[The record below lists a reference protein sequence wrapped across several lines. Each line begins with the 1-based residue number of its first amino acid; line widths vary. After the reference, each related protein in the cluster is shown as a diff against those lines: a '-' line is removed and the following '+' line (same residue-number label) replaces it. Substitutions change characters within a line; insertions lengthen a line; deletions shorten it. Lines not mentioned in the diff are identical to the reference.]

1 MIYNFF
7 IRKPM
12 KYNYLISRILDI
24 VNLFFLIY
32 FIFLNMTEKTF
43 FIIALIVYFIIMVI
57 DRFLEKEN
65 VNTDL
70 GNLNSQIT
78 KIANTISPKSIFKI
92 IFCIIRY
99 LMLFFILRTSILTM
113 MGEEWLYNTWNGIFI
128 DNFIFIVLTILLFT
142 RIFSYLSNISP
153 YLLFLVIALPLF
165 LFSIVGIETSFLN
178 WTFISLI
185 LVSVLLQILDE
196 DIQYLVPQKM
206 RPQTEPSN
214 DKLKERFFKMKFNV
228 LLFLPL
234 LYFSLLLSEKI
245 TNSNLFLYFVNISTS
260 SNIEVGNTIYLS
272 SFTVYS
278 ALVKLLIVFFSFIIL
293 FEYKESLINMICR
306 FLLPIVNEDVFLNQD
321 GRYFKI
327 RNKKKF
333 SIDKKIYYYRYKNMF
348 IKNIP
353 TEIEYYRLSN
363 NVLIDKLGH
372 TQNFKIIS
380 DHILKIDK
388 DYFILDHSSTLN
400 DFYIT
405 KKNERLRKLKR
416 PDHSVWF
423 IFLALLMI
431 VSLLNIFLSSE
442 METHGRGEYK
452 IIKEKTE
459 PSSADENEIIYLEK
473 NQLRIGNNKYS
484 YDAISLTVRDNSNT
498 KVGELKDK
506 LLTIEIDGKK
516 QKYLFDDSK
525 NSGS

>member
-12 KYNYLISRILDI
+12 KYNYVISRILDI
-24 VNLFFLIY
+24 VNLIFLIY
-32 FIFLNMTEKTF
+32 FIFSDMEKK
-43 FIIALIVYFIIMVI
+43 IYFIIVLIFYLSLMVGVW
-57 DRFLEKEN
+57 FLEKEN

-78 KIANTISPKSIFKI
+78 KIANTISLRGIFKI

-99 LMLFFILRTSILTM
+99 LFLFFILRTSILIM
-113 MGEEWLYNTWNGIFI
+113 MGEEWLYNTPYGIFI
-128 DNFIFIVLTILLFT
+128 ENFIFIVITILLFT

-153 YLLFLVIALPLF
+153 YLLLLVIAIPIF
-165 LFSIVGIETSFLN
+165 LFSIVGIESSFFN

-185 LVSVLLQILDE
+185 LVSFLLQILNE
-196 DIQYLVPQKM
+196 DIQYLLPEKM
-206 RPQTEPSN
+206 RPQMGESDTE
-214 DKLKERFFKMKFNV
+214 LKERFFKMKFNV

-245 TNSNLFLYFVNISTS
+245 TNSNIFLYFVNISTS
-260 SNIEVGNTIYLS
+260 SNIEVGNTTYFS

-306 FLLPIVNEDVFLNQD
+306 FLLPVINEDGFLNQD
-321 GRYFKI
+321 GKYFKI

-333 SIDKKIYYYRYKNMF
+333 SVDKEIYYYRYKNTF
-348 IKNIP
+348 IKNIS
-353 TEIEYYRLSN
+353 TETEYYRLSN

-372 TQNFKIIS
+372 AQNFKIIS

-431 VSLLNIFLSSE
+431 VSLLNIFLVLKWKL
-442 METHGRGEYK
+442 MGEVN
-452 IIKEKTE
+452 IK
-459 PSSADENEIIYLEK
+459 S
-473 NQLRIGNNKYS
+473 
-484 YDAISLTVRDNSNT
+484 
-498 KVGELKDK
+498 
-506 LLTIEIDGKK
+506 
-516 QKYLFDDSK
+516 
-525 NSGS
+525 

>member
-1 MIYNFF
+1 
-7 IRKPM
+7 M
-12 KYNYLISRILDI
+12 KYNYVISRILDI
-24 VNLFFLIY
+24 VNLIFLIY
-32 FIFLNMTEKTF
+32 FIFSDMEKK
-43 FIIALIVYFIIMVI
+43 IYFIIVLIFYLSLMVGVW
-57 DRFLEKEN
+57 FLEKEN

-78 KIANTISPKSIFKI
+78 KIANTISLRGIFKI

-99 LMLFFILRTSILTM
+99 LFVFFILRTSILIM
-113 MGEEWLYNTWNGIFI
+113 MGEEWLYNTPYGIFI
-128 DNFIFIVLTILLFT
+128 ENFIFIVITILLFT

-153 YLLFLVIALPLF
+153 YLLLLVIAIPIF
-165 LFSIVGIETSFLN
+165 LFSIVGIESSFFN

-185 LVSVLLQILDE
+185 LVSFLLQILNE
-196 DIQYLVPQKM
+196 DIQYLLPEKM
-206 RPQTEPSN
+206 RPQMGESDTE
-214 DKLKERFFKMKFNV
+214 LKERFFKMKFNV
-228 LLFLPL
+228 LLFVPL

-245 TNSNLFLYFVNISTS
+245 TNSNIFLYFVNISTS
-260 SNIEVGNTIYLS
+260 SNIEVGNTTYLS

-306 FLLPIVNEDVFLNQD
+306 FLLPVINEDGFLNQD
-321 GRYFKI
+321 GKYFKI

-333 SIDKKIYYYRYKNMF
+333 SVDKEIYYYRYKNTF
-348 IKNIP
+348 IKNIS
-353 TEIEYYRLSN
+353 TETEYYRLSN

-372 TQNFKIIS
+372 AQNFKIIS

-388 DYFILDHSSTLN
+388 YYFILDHSSTLN

-452 IIKEKTE
+452 IIKNKKE
-459 PSSADENEIIYLEK
+459 PSSNDENERIYLEK
-473 NQLRIGNNKYS
+473 NQLIIGNNKYS
-484 YDAISLTVRDNSNT
+484 YDSISMTVRDNSNT
-498 KVGELKDK
+498 KIGELKDK
-506 LLTIEIDGKK
+506 LLTIEIDDRK
-516 QKYLFDDSK
+516 QEYRFVDSK
-525 NSGS
+525 NAGN

>member
-1 MIYNFF
+1 
-7 IRKPM
+7 M
-12 KYNYLISRILDI
+12 KYNYVISRILDI
-24 VNLFFLIY
+24 VNLIFLIY
-32 FIFLNMTEKTF
+32 FIFSDMEKK
-43 FIIALIVYFIIMVI
+43 IYFIIVLIFYLSLMVGVW
-57 DRFLEKEN
+57 FLEKEN

-78 KIANTISPKSIFKI
+78 KIANTISLRGIFKI

-99 LMLFFILRTSILTM
+99 LFLFFILRTSILIM
-113 MGEEWLYNTWNGIFI
+113 MGEEWLYNTPYGIFI
-128 DNFIFIVLTILLFT
+128 ENFIFIVITILLFT

-153 YLLFLVIALPLF
+153 YLLLLVIAIPIF
-165 LFSIVGIETSFLN
+165 LFSIVGIESSFFN

-185 LVSVLLQILDE
+185 LVSFLLQILNE
-196 DIQYLVPQKM
+196 DIQYLLPEKM
-206 RPQTEPSN
+206 RPQMGESDTE
-214 DKLKERFFKMKFNV
+214 LKERFFKMKFNV

-245 TNSNLFLYFVNISTS
+245 TNSNIFLYFVNISTS
-260 SNIEVGNTIYLS
+260 SNIEVGNTTYFS

-306 FLLPIVNEDVFLNQD
+306 FLLPVINEDGFLNQD
-321 GRYFKI
+321 GKYFKI

-333 SIDKKIYYYRYKNMF
+333 SVDKEIYYYRYKNTF
-348 IKNIP
+348 IKNIS
-353 TEIEYYRLSN
+353 TETEYYRLSN

-372 TQNFKIIS
+372 AQNFKIIS

-431 VSLLNIFLSSE
+431 VSLLNIFFSSE

-452 IIKEKTE
+452 IIKNKKE
-459 PSSADENEIIYLEK
+459 PSSNDENERIYLEK
-473 NQLRIGNNKYS
+473 NQLIIGNNKYS
-484 YDAISLTVRDNSNT
+484 YDSISMTVRDNPNT

-506 LLTIEIDGKK
+506 LLTIEIDDRK
-516 QKYLFDDSK
+516 QEYRFVDSK
-525 NSGS
+525 NAGS

>member
-12 KYNYLISRILDI
+12 KYNYVISTILDI

-43 FIIALIVYFIIMVI
+43 FIIALIVYLIIMVI
-57 DRFLEKEN
+57 DWFLKKEN

-78 KIANTISPKSIFKI
+78 KISNTISLRGIFKI

-99 LMLFFILRTSILTM
+99 LFLFFILRTSILIM
-113 MGEEWLYNTWNGIFI
+113 MGEEWLYNTPYGIFI
-128 DNFIFIVLTILLFT
+128 ENFIFIAITILLFT

-153 YLLFLVIALPLF
+153 YLLLLVIAIPIF
-165 LFSIVGIETSFLN
+165 LFSIVGIESSFFN

-185 LVSVLLQILDE
+185 LVSVLLQILNE
-196 DIQYLVPQKM
+196 DIQYLLPKKI
-206 RPQTEPSN
+206 RPQMGESDTE
-214 DKLKERFFKMKFNV
+214 LKESFFKMKFNV
-228 LLFLPL
+228 LLFVPL

-245 TNSNLFLYFVNISTS
+245 TNSNIFLYFVNISTS
-260 SNIEVGNTIYLS
+260 SNIEVGNTTYLS
-272 SFTVYS
+272 YFTVYS

-306 FLLPIVNEDVFLNQD
+306 FLLPVINEDGFLNRD
-321 GRYFKI
+321 GKYFKI

-333 SIDKKIYYYRYKNMF
+333 SVDKEIYYYRYKNTF
-348 IKNIP
+348 IKNMP
-353 TEIEYYRLSN
+353 TKTEYYRLSN
-363 NVLIDKLGH
+363 NVLMDKSCH

-380 DHILKIDK
+380 NHILKIDK

-405 KKNERLRKLKR
+405 GKNERLRKLKR
-416 PDHSVWF
+416 PDHNVWLV
-423 IFLALLMI
+423 FLALLI
-431 VSLLNIFLSSE
+431 VTLFFNSILNSK

-452 IIKEKTE
+452 IIKNKKE
-459 PSSADENEIIYLEK
+459 SSSNDENEIIYLEK

-484 YDAISLTVRDNSNT
+484 YDAISMTIRDNSNT

-506 LLTIEIDGKK
+506 LLTIEIDDRK
-516 QKYLFDDSK
+516 QEYRFVDSK
-525 NSGS
+525 NAGG

>member
-1 MIYNFF
+1 
-7 IRKPM
+7 M
-12 KYNYLISRILDI
+12 KYNYVISRILDI
-24 VNLFFLIY
+24 VNLIFLIY
-32 FIFLNMTEKTF
+32 FIFSDMEKK
-43 FIIALIVYFIIMVI
+43 IYFIIVLIFYLSLMVGVW
-57 DRFLEKEN
+57 FLEKEN

-78 KIANTISPKSIFKI
+78 KIANTISLRGIFKI

-99 LMLFFILRTSILTM
+99 LFLFFILRTSILIM
-113 MGEEWLYNTWNGIFI
+113 MGEEWLYNTPYGIFI
-128 DNFIFIVLTILLFT
+128 ENFIFIVITILLFT

-153 YLLFLVIALPLF
+153 YLLLLVIAIPIF
-165 LFSIVGIETSFLN
+165 LFSIVGIESSFFN

-185 LVSVLLQILDE
+185 LVSFLLQILNE
-196 DIQYLVPQKM
+196 DIQYLLPEKM
-206 RPQTEPSN
+206 RPQMGESDTE
-214 DKLKERFFKMKFNV
+214 LKERFFKMKFNV

-245 TNSNLFLYFVNISTS
+245 TNSNIFLYFVNISTS
-260 SNIEVGNTIYLS
+260 SNIEVGNTTYFS

-306 FLLPIVNEDVFLNQD
+306 FLLPVINEDGFLNQD
-321 GRYFKI
+321 GKYFKI

-333 SIDKKIYYYRYKNMF
+333 SVDKEIYYYRYKNTF
-348 IKNIP
+348 IKNIS
-353 TEIEYYRLSN
+353 TETEYYRLSN

-372 TQNFKIIS
+372 AQNFKIIS

-431 VSLLNIFLSSE
+431 VSLLNIFFSSE

-452 IIKEKTE
+452 IIKNKKE
-459 PSSADENEIIYLEK
+459 PSSNDENERIYLEK
-473 NQLRIGNNKYS
+473 NQLIIGNNKYS
-484 YDAISLTVRDNSNT
+484 YDSISMTVRDNSNT

-506 LLTIEIDGKK
+506 LLTIEIDDRK
-516 QKYLFDDSK
+516 QEYRFVDSK
-525 NSGS
+525 NAGS

>member
-1 MIYNFF
+1 
-7 IRKPM
+7 M
-12 KYNYLISRILDI
+12 KYNYVISRILDI
-24 VNLFFLIY
+24 VNLIFLIY
-32 FIFLNMTEKTF
+32 FIFSDMEKK
-43 FIIALIVYFIIMVI
+43 IYFIIVLIFYLSLMVGVW
-57 DRFLEKEN
+57 FLEKEN

-78 KIANTISPKSIFKI
+78 KIANTISLRGIFKI

-99 LMLFFILRTSILTM
+99 LFLFFILRTSILIM
-113 MGEEWLYNTWNGIFI
+113 MGEEWLYNTPYGIFI
-128 DNFIFIVLTILLFT
+128 ENFIFIVITILLFT

-153 YLLFLVIALPLF
+153 YLLLLVIAIPIF
-165 LFSIVGIETSFLN
+165 LFSIVGIESSFFN

-185 LVSVLLQILDE
+185 LVSFLLQILNE
-196 DIQYLVPQKM
+196 DIQYLLPEKM
-206 RPQTEPSN
+206 RPQMGESDTE
-214 DKLKERFFKMKFNV
+214 LKERFFKMKFNV

-245 TNSNLFLYFVNISTS
+245 TNSNIFLYFVNISTS
-260 SNIEVGNTIYLS
+260 SNIEVGNTTYFS

-293 FEYKESLINMICR
+293 FEYKESLINMLCR
-306 FLLPIVNEDVFLNQD
+306 FLLPVINEDGFLNQD
-321 GRYFKI
+321 GKYFKI

-333 SIDKKIYYYRYKNMF
+333 SVDKEIYYYRYKNTF
-348 IKNIP
+348 IKNIS
-353 TEIEYYRLSN
+353 TETEYYRLSN

-372 TQNFKIIS
+372 AQNFKIIS

-431 VSLLNIFLSSE
+431 VSLLNIFFSSE

-452 IIKEKTE
+452 IIKNKKE
-459 PSSADENEIIYLEK
+459 PSSNDENERIYLEK
-473 NQLRIGNNKYS
+473 NQLIIGNNKYS
-484 YDAISLTVRDNSNT
+484 YDSISMTVRDNSNT

-506 LLTIEIDGKK
+506 LLTIEIDDRK
-516 QKYLFDDSK
+516 QEYRFVDSK
-525 NSGS
+525 NAGS